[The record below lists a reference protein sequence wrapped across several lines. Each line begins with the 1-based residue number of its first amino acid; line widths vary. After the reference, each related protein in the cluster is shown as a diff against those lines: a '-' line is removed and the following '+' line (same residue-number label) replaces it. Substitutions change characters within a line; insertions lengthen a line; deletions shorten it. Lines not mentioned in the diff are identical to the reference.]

1 MTSNLSTELR
11 KILDIYIDRVKV
23 NYIHETQQHNLD
35 IHYRYPLMNDGIEYV
50 TDKNSRIKWDKWGKG
65 YKIKDGEKVYSI
77 ETTDFFF
84 TSKPTHLTNPK
95 NYQSLFN
102 SN

>member
-1 MTSNLSTELR
+1 MLR
-11 KILDIYIDRVKV
+11 KGGKL
-23 NYIHETQQHNLD
+23 N
-35 IHYRYPLMNDGIEYV
+35 
-50 TDKNSRIKWDKWGKG
+50 WDKWGKG